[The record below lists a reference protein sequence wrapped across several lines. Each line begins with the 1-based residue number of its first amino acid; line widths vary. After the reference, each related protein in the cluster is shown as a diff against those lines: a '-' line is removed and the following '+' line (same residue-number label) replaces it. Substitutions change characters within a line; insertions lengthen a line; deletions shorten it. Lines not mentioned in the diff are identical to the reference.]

1 MSARRLNRAAQLRT
15 ATLAAL
21 PDLVRHWLPHGEHQG
36 SIYVAL
42 NPLRKDQNLGSFRI
56 NLDNG
61 SWRDHSIGKGGR
73 DVVSLYAYLFTG
85 SDYGEARKVLA
96 ADPLITAA
104 MATGAA
110 AHPTKPANCANS
122 SYLKLALV
130 RRQYEQGVE
139 LHGTSAATYL
149 SGRGL
154 QPTDAWGR
162 LRASV
167 LYYPMHGPC
176 PVLIAPI
183 DDPEGSLVGVH
194 RTYLQ
199 PSGAKLD
206 VANARLTLG
215 YLRGGAIRLGE
226 VTDQLIICEGLE
238 DGLTL
243 YQLMG
248 TPVWV
253 AGGAGFMRQMIIPE
267 TIRSLTIAADNDDAG
282 ELAAQRAA
290 DTHNIGGR
298 DVHIVRPDPAFKDF
312 NDELQGI
319 RK

>member
-1 MSARRLNRAAQLRT
+1 MGTRSNQTARIAIAA
-15 ATLAAL
+15 LAVL
-21 PDLVRHWLPHGEHQG
+21 PDLIAQWLPSGERQG
-36 SIYVAL
+36 ISYIAR
-42 NPLRKDQNLGSFRI
+42 NPLRMDHNLGSFRI
-56 NLDNG
+56 NLDDG
-61 SWRDHSIGKGGR
+61 SWRDHSIGRGGR

-85 SDYGEARKVLA
+85 GDYREACKALA
-96 ADPLITAA
+96 ADALITAA
-104 MATGAA
+104 MATGVTGR
-110 AHPTKPANCANS
+110 PTKPANSANS
-122 SYLKLALV
+122 SHLKLALV
-130 RRQYEQGVE
+130 RRQYQQAVE

-206 VANARLTLG
+206 VANPRLTLG